1 MKPYEVLIFNRDY
14 ELKAHAL
21 VDFNEFEH
29 AEDASVPTK
38 NTVTVPQNFREEA
51 LAGAPDP
58 APKGWLICIKGNG
71 REYQGVITDFTEGE
85 TQGVIT
91 YNSLLSLF
99 DLDIIVSITGITA
112 TTIENYIKAQLVAA
126 FVNNADTAQKLKG
139 LSAATIAVTS
149 STTGT
154 LAYTSNDNPY
164 AGINMLDD
172 LIVDAFN
179 TYGIYTTISIN
190 FETQTV
196 NISIGKVTD
205 STLTIEGDLPNVF
218 ENSFMIRVAKNE
230 INKVIIWDDEANQ
243 QVEYYLHP
251 DGTFDTTNADRI
263 LPVKNKVIIIHAET
277 LGLAKVNDKYGVWI
291 DAFKNY
297 AERDTD
303 LNNTELQE
311 LRTAA
316 ANLNDI
322 IKAYKPFY
330 PYDVTATETSSAT
343 PTDYTEDIK
352 AMYDNGDTD
361 DGIFTTYY
369 TNFSF
374 TWRGFSLNNN
384 PRDPGV
390 YSVNTWKSDGGFSFE
405 EIAETPPYT
414 HVWGDYDVTPSRALF
429 VEMWTSHWSFYDDI
443 TGTATG
449 GYDARCR
456 SDIPINGATAQNAY
470 NKYKETSAWRNEV
483 EAAVQN
489 IFNTTAAQKA
499 AETFANNKYTNLIE
513 LTVADDDTMIKPY
526 DLKMGQVVN
535 VIHNNKSYNSILT
548 SKKTGK
554 GAVKLT
560 FGKIRLELTKILKGA
575 ER

>member
-1 MKPYEVLIFNRDY
+1 MKPYEVLIFNRDF

-21 VDFNEFEH
+21 VDYYQFEH
-29 AEDASVPTK
+29 SEDATVPAK
-38 NTVTVPQNFREEA
+38 NTVVVSRNFREEA
-51 LAGAPDP
+51 LAGAADP
-58 APKGWLICIKGNG
+58 APKGWFISIKGNG

-99 DLDIIVSITGITA
+99 DLNIIVSVTGITA

-126 FVNNADTAQKLKG
+126 FVSNNDTVQRIKG
-139 LSAATIAVTS
+139 LSAATIATTS

-154 LAYTSNDNPY
+154 LAYTTNDNPY

-179 TYGIYTTISIN
+179 TYGIYTTISIS

-196 NISIGKVTD
+196 NVSIGKVTD
-205 STLTIEGDLPNVF
+205 STLTIEGDLPNIF

-230 INKVIIWDDEANQ
+230 INKVIIWDDESNQ

-251 DGTFDTTNADRI
+251 DGTFNTTNNDRI

-297 AERDTD
+297 ATRDAD
-303 LNNTELQE
+303 LNNTELAE

-316 ANLNDI
+316 ANLNSVI
-322 IKAYKPFY
+322 GAYKDFY
-330 PYDVTATETSSAT
+330 PYGVTATETDS
-343 PTDYTEDIK
+343 PPYEDYTNEIK
-352 AMYDNGDTD
+352 AMHDNDTTTDGYFITHYSGFTRTRHAFNLGDDPEAPGAYTIFATKGDPVWDQLEVAEELPLVHHRGTFDVQKSRARFMERWTVNSYSYAEGDTGRSISWNCYAAYPI
-361 DGIFTTYY
+361 DG
-369 TNFSF
+369 
-374 TWRGFSLNNN
+374 
-384 PRDPGV
+384 D
-390 YSVNTWKSDGGFSFE
+390 
-405 EIAETPPYT
+405 IA
-414 HVWGDYDVTPSRALF
+414 
-429 VEMWTSHWSFYDDI
+429 
-443 TGTATG
+443 
-449 GYDARCR
+449 
-456 SDIPINGATAQNAY
+456 QKAY
-470 NKYKETSAWRNEV
+470 NKYKETTAWRNEV

-489 IFNTTAAQKA
+489 LFTTTAAQKA
-499 AETFANNKYTNLIE
+499 AEAFSGNKYTNLIE
-513 LTVADDDTMIKPY
+513 LTVAEDDTMIKPHE
-526 DLKMGQVVN
+526 LKMGQVVN

>member
-38 NTVTVPQNFREEA
+38 NTVTVPQNFRENA

-85 TQGVIT
+85 TQGVLT

-99 DLDIIVSITGITA
+99 DLDIIVSVTAITA
-112 TTIENYIKAQLVAA
+112 TNIEAYIKAQLVAA
-126 FVNNADTAQKLKG
+126 FVNNVDTAQKLKG
-139 LSAATIAVTS
+139 LTASTITTTSA
-149 STTGT
+149 TTGT

-164 AGINMLDD
+164 VGINMLDD

-179 TYGIYTTISIN
+179 TYGIYTSISIN
-190 FETQTV
+190 FETQV
-196 NISIGKVTD
+196 VSISIGKVTD

-218 ENSFMIRVAKNE
+218 DNSFMIRVAKNE

-243 QVEYYLHP
+243 TVEYYLHP
-251 DGTFDTTNADRI
+251 DGTYDTTNADRI

-297 AERDTD
+297 AERDAD
-303 LNNTELQE
+303 LNNAELAE

-316 ANLNDI
+316 SNMNSI
-322 IKAYKPFY
+322 IAAYKPFC
-330 PYDVTATETSSAT
+330 PYGVTAIDTSN
-343 PTDYTEDIK
+343 PNIPEDITDEIE
-352 AMYDNGDTD
+352 AMYDNGFTTD
-361 DGIFTTYY
+361 GNVTTYY
-369 TNFSF
+369 RDFNF
-374 TWRGFSLNNN
+374 TWRGFSLGNN
-384 PRDPGV
+384 PGDPMV
-390 YSVNTWKSDGGFSFE
+390 YSVWSDKKRPGFTFE
-405 EIAETPPYT
+405 QVTGSSPYI
-414 HVWGDYDVTPSRALF
+414 HQNGYFEADY
-429 VEMWTSHWSFYDDI
+429 
-443 TGTATG
+443 
-449 GYDARCR
+449 CR
-456 SDIPINGATAQNAY
+456 SHFIEQWDSTIDPENVSDYIMRCYSRMPINGDTAQKAY
-470 NKYKETSAWRNEV
+470 NKFKETTTWRNEV
-483 EAAVQN
+483 EAAVRA
-489 IFNTTAAQKA
+489 IFATTAAQKA

-513 LTVADDDTMIKPY
+513 LTVAEDDSMIKPY
-526 DLKMGQVVN
+526 ELKMGQVVN

-548 SKKTGK
+548 GKQTGK
-554 GAVKLT
+554 GETKLT
-560 FGKIRLELTKILKGA
+560 FGKIRLELTKILKGV
-575 ER
+575 EK